1 MWRNSPLPFLLIYWF
16 ISIMTFDDSTGLQRS
31 ERNTGKLKSIRAWK
45 ECYILMKE
53 KYVYK
58 SNWKYSERIFFEQY
72 IKILWKTSPNKGRTG
87 ILHWIVLS
95 KTIGRHSPEEPA
107 VRRKGNWCIMGKFR
121 LRMPHQSIAWGRET
135 LYWEQ
140 IVH

>member
-1 MWRNSPLPFLLIYWF
+1 MGRNSPVPFLLIHQCM
-16 ISIMTFDDSTGLQRS
+16 SIMTLDDSTGLQKS
-31 ERNTGKLKSIRAWK
+31 ERNTGKLKSITAWK
-45 ECYILMKE
+45 ECYILIKE

-72 IKILWKTSPNKGRTG
+72 IKIWWKISPNKGRTG

-95 KTIGRHSPEEPA
+95 KTIVQHIPEEPA
-107 VRRKGNWCIMGKFR
+107 VRGKGNWCIMGKFR
-121 LRMPHQSIAWGRET
+121 LIMPHQSITRGRVT

-140 IVH
+140 TVH